1 MKLTIG
7 DIRFSGGESGYASAT
22 ATVETGTLP
31 FLIFSI
37 CSMDV
42 SVPLVEG
49 KLLEQYERELTDKAK
64 ARITRIYKE
73 IVCGGESDDEITVS
87 LSGKLTGKFNIRV
100 INRNGKLSVAGMD
113 DEYSNTLDLLHG
125 KIESSEL
132 GKELLKKIKN
142 THSNHDLEERVAA
155 LEKRLDEQG
164 SPNMVKAIYE
174 ASKKAA
180 EDFLN
185 QQEKHPGEEAL
196 VGITENCHVS
206 GSISSVGLPFRITD
220 ECGKLF
226 VHDKGE
232 ISTPTHRHRD
242 AIIDRVIHDLK
253 QGNGNMLKLLGRCM
267 GLLQVA
273 AEIEAVSQ
281 MCESECERC
290 RESVLSDFDNPP
302 FKKVPIGWISPGV
315 KYLKRRI

>member
-1 MKLTIG
+1 M
-7 DIRFSGGESGYASAT
+7 
-22 ATVETGTLP
+22 
-31 FLIFSI
+31 
-37 CSMDV
+37 
-42 SVPLVEG
+42 
-49 KLLEQYERELTDKAK
+49 
-64 ARITRIYKE
+64 
-73 IVCGGESDDEITVS
+73 
-87 LSGKLTGKFNIRV
+87 
-100 INRNGKLSVAGMD
+100 
-113 DEYSNTLDLLHG
+113 
-125 KIESSEL
+125 KIEIEGNSS
-132 GKELLKKIKN
+132 N
-142 THSNHDLEERVAA
+142 LEERVAA

-164 SPNMVKAIYE
+164 SSDMVKAIYE

-185 QQEKHPGEEAL
+185 QQEKHPGEGGL

-232 ISTPTHRHRD
+232 ISTLTHRHRD
-242 AIIDRVIHDLK
+242 AIIDRGIHDLK

-267 GLLQVA
+267 GLLQIA

-290 RESVLSDFDNPP
+290 HGSILSDFDNPL
-302 FKKVPIGWISPGV
+302 FKNVPIGWISPGV

>member
-1 MKLTIG
+1 MKLNIG

-22 ATVETGTLP
+22 ATVDTGTLP

-37 CSMDV
+37 CRMDV

-49 KLLEQYERELTDKAK
+49 KSLEQYERELTDKAK
-64 ARITRIYKE
+64 ARITEIYKE
-73 IVCGGESDDEITVS
+73 IVCGGEPGEASS
-87 LSGKLTGKFNIRV
+87 LN
-100 INRNGKLSVAGMD
+100 
-113 DEYSNTLDLLHG
+113 
-125 KIESSEL
+125 
-132 GKELLKKIKN
+132 
-142 THSNHDLEERVAA
+142 SNHDLEERVTA

-164 SPNMVKAIYE
+164 SPDMVKVIYE

-185 QQEKHPGEEAL
+185 QQEKSPGEEVL

-206 GSISSVGLPFRITD
+206 GSISSVGLPFCITD

-281 MCESECERC
+281 MCASECERC
-290 RESVLSDFDNPP
+290 RESILSDFDNPP
-302 FKKVPIGWISPGV
+302 FKNAPIGWISPGV